1 MIKERYNKY
10 LNVLKS
16 ELIPAMGCTE
26 PIALAYLASYTR
38 DLLKGVPD
46 EIEVMVSGNI
56 LKNVKSVV
64 VPNTKGMKGIEAAI
78 AAGVIAGNKDKVLE
92 VIEDVK
98 DEDIDKIKDYLDS
111 HIINVG
117 ISDSPYIFD
126 IIMVFKKGHDIAYTR
141 IVNSH
146 TNIVHAS
153 VNDEVLI
160 DKEIV
165 NEDSHTEI
173 SMSVEEIF
181 EFVNEVRI
189 EDIKDMLDKQISCNM
204 NIAEKGLNGDYGANI
219 GKVLLK
225 TYGDDIKIRAKAYAA
240 AASDARMNGC
250 DLPVIIVSGS
260 GNQGITAS
268 LPVVVWSNGIG
279 ASMED
284 LYRALALSDLVTIHL
299 KSGIGRLSAFCGATS
314 AGVGAGAGIAYLET
328 HDLITICHTIVNAL
342 AIVSGMVCDGAKASC
357 AAKIQTAVDAGILGY
372 YMYVNHQEFK
382 DGDGLVLKGV
392 ENTISNI
399 SRLAKDGMKET
410 DKEIIKMMIKKAK

>member
-1 MIKERYNKY
+1 MITERYNEY
-10 LNVLKS
+10 LNILKN

-38 DLLKGVPD
+38 DLLKGIPD
-46 EIEVMVSGNI
+46 EIKVMVSGNI
-56 LKNVKSVV
+56 LKNVKSVI
-64 VPNTKGMKGIEAAI
+64 VPNTKGMKGIEAAV
-78 AAGVIAGNKDKVLE
+78 AAGIIAGDKDKVLE
-92 VIEDVK
+92 VIEGVME
-98 DEDIDKIKDYLDS
+98 EDILKIKEFLSS
-111 HIINVG
+111 HVIDVE
-117 ISDSPYIFD
+117 ISDSSYIFD
-126 IIMVFKKGHDIAYTR
+126 IIMIFKKGHDKAVTR

-146 TNIVHAS
+146 TNIVYAS
-153 VNDEVLI
+153 FNDKVLI
-160 DKEIV
+160 EKEI
-165 NEDSHTEI
+165 DSKETHREI

-181 EFVNEVRI
+181 EFVKTVRI

-204 NIAEKGLNGDYGANI
+204 NIALKGLSGDYGANI

-268 LPVVVWSNGIG
+268 LPVVVWANSIG
-279 ASMED
+279 ASTED

-328 HDLITICHTIVNAL
+328 QDFITICHTIVNAL

-410 DKEIIKMMIKKAK
+410 DKEIRKMMIKKAK

>member
-126 IIMVFKKGHDIAYTR
+126 IIMVFKKGYDTACTR

-146 TNIVHAS
+146 TNSVHA
-153 VNDEVLI
+153 
-160 DKEIV
+160 
-165 NEDSHTEI
+165 
-173 SMSVEEIF
+173 
-181 EFVNEVRI
+181 
-189 EDIKDMLDKQISCNM
+189 
-204 NIAEKGLNGDYGANI
+204 
-219 GKVLLK
+219 
-225 TYGDDIKIRAKAYAA
+225 
-240 AASDARMNGC
+240 
-250 DLPVIIVSGS
+250 
-260 GNQGITAS
+260 
-268 LPVVVWSNGIG
+268 
-279 ASMED
+279 
-284 LYRALALSDLVTIHL
+284 
-299 KSGIGRLSAFCGATS
+299 
-314 AGVGAGAGIAYLET
+314 
-328 HDLITICHTIVNAL
+328 
-342 AIVSGMVCDGAKASC
+342 
-357 AAKIQTAVDAGILGY
+357 
-372 YMYVNHQEFK
+372 
-382 DGDGLVLKGV
+382 
-392 ENTISNI
+392 
-399 SRLAKDGMKET
+399 
-410 DKEIIKMMIKKAK
+410 